1 VGREKRGSRSM
12 GSLLNSIETYLQAG
26 SVLTYA
32 AVFAGGV
39 LISFTPC
46 VYPVLPITVGYIGGR
61 SQGSKAKGFFLS
73 ISYVL
78 GMAVT
83 YAALGTI
90 AAVTGQ
96 VFGQTAASPVTNI
109 VIGNICILMALSM
122 LDVFHVPVPAFLSG
136 ASSGKRRGGAVGAF
150 AIGLMSGLV
159 VGPCTAPAL
168 GALLVYVGARQNVL
182 FGTSL
187 LFVFALGMG
196 TLLLVIGTFTGL
208 LANLPK
214 SGRWTEIIKK
224 GFGFFLILV
233 GEYFL
238 LEAGKLL
245 V

>member
-1 VGREKRGSRSM
+1 M
-12 GSLLNSIETYLQAG
+12 QTLLNSFEAYLQAG
-26 SVLTYA
+26 SFLTYV

-73 ISYVL
+73 VSYVL
-78 GMAVT
+78 GMAVM
-83 YAALGTI
+83 YAALGTV
-90 AAVTGQ
+90 AALTGR
-96 VFGQTAASPVTNI
+96 VFGQTAASPVPYI
-109 VIGNICILMALSM
+109 VVGNICILMALSM
-122 LDVFHVPVPAFLSG
+122 LDVFPLPVPAFLSG
-136 ASSGKRRGGAVGAF
+136 APSEKRRGGAVGAF

-159 VGPCTAPAL
+159 VGPCTAPVL

-196 TLLLVIGTFTGL
+196 FLLLVIGTFTGL

-214 SGRWTEIIKK
+214 SGRWTEFVKK

>member
-1 VGREKRGSRSM
+1 M
-12 GSLLNSIETYLQAG
+12 QTLLNSFETYLQAG

-39 LISFTPC
+39 LISATPC

-73 ISYVL
+73 LSYVL
-78 GMAVT
+78 GMAVI
-83 YAALGTI
+83 YAALGSV
-90 AAVTGQ
+90 AAATGQ
-96 VFGQTAASPVTNI
+96 VFGQAAASPVTNI
-109 VIGNICILMALSM
+109 VVGNICILMALSL
-122 LDVFHVPVPAFLSG
+122 LDVFHLPMPSFLAG
-136 ASSGKRRGGAVGAF
+136 LPSGKRRSGMLGAF
-150 AIGLMSGLV
+150 AVGMASGLV
-159 VGPCTAPAL
+159 VGPCTAPVL
-168 GALLVYVGARQNVL
+168 GALLVYVGAKQNVL

-196 TLLLVIGTFTGL
+196 SLLLVIGTFTGL

-214 SGRWTEIIKK
+214 SGRWTEAVKK

-245 V
+245 I

>member
-1 VGREKRGSRSM
+1 M
-12 GSLLNSIETYLQAG
+12 QNLLHSFEAYLQAG

-78 GMAVT
+78 GMAAM
-83 YAALGTI
+83 YAALGSV
-90 AAVTGQ
+90 AALTGR
-96 VFGQTAASPVTNI
+96 VFGRTAASPVTNI
-109 VIGNICILMALSM
+109 VIGNICILMALSL
-122 LDVFHVPVPAFLSG
+122 LDVFHVPLPGFSG
-136 ASSGKRRGGAVGAF
+136 RGSTGKGRGGGIGAF
-150 AIGLMSGLV
+150 AMGLLSGLV
-159 VGPCTAPAL
+159 VGPCTAPVL
-168 GALLVYVGARQNVL
+168 GTLLVYVGARRNVL

-196 TLLLVIGTFTGL
+196 FLLLVAGTFTGL

-214 SGRWTEIIKK
+214 SGRWTETVKK
-224 GFGFFLILV
+224 GFGVFLILA

>member
-1 VGREKRGSRSM
+1 MQNLMSAFGS
-12 GSLLNSIETYLQAG
+12 YLQDG
-26 SVLTYA
+26 SVLAYA
-32 AVFAGGV
+32 AVFAGGA

-61 SQGSKAKGFFLS
+61 SQGSRRRGFVLS
-73 ISYVL
+73 LSYVV

-83 YAALGTI
+83 YSALGTV
-90 AAVTGQ
+90 AAMTGK

-109 VIGNICILMALSM
+109 VVGNICILMALSM
-122 LDVFHVPVPAFLSG
+122 LDVFHVPMPAFLSG
-136 ASSGKRRGGAVGAF
+136 ASAGKRRSGVLGAF
-150 AIGLMSGLV
+150 AVGMASGFV
-159 VGPCTAPAL
+159 VGPCTAPVL
-168 GALLVYVGARQNVL
+168 GALLVYVGARQNIL
-182 FGTSL
+182 FGASL

-196 TLLLVIGTFTGL
+196 ILLLAAGTFSGI

-214 SGRWTEIIKK
+214 SGKWTETVKK
-224 GFGFFLILV
+224 GFGLFLILV

>member
-1 VGREKRGSRSM
+1 M
-12 GSLLNSIETYLQAG
+12 QSLLNSFHAYLQAG
-26 SVLTYA
+26 SVLSYA

-61 SQGSKAKGFFLS
+61 SQGSKARGFILS
-73 ISYVL
+73 LSYVL

-83 YAALGTI
+83 YAAIGTV

-96 VFGQTAASPVTNI
+96 VFGQVAASPATNI
-109 VIGNICILMALSM
+109 VVGNICILMALSM

-136 ASSGKRRGGAVGAF
+136 ASAGKRSGGVAGAF

-159 VGPCTAPAL
+159 VGPCTAPVL

-196 TLLLVIGTFTGL
+196 VVLLVVGTFTGL

-214 SGRWTEIIKK
+214 SGRWTETVKK
-224 GFGFFLILV
+224 GFGVLLILV

-245 V
+245 I

>member
-1 VGREKRGSRSM
+1 M
-12 GSLLNSIETYLQAG
+12 QSLLNSFHAYLQAG
-26 SVLTYA
+26 SVLSYA

-61 SQGSKAKGFFLS
+61 SQGSKARGFFLS
-73 ISYVL
+73 LSYVL

-83 YAALGTI
+83 YAAIGTV

-96 VFGQTAASPVTNI
+96 VFGQVAASPVTNI
-109 VIGNICILMALSM
+109 VVGNVCILMALSM
-122 LDVFHVPVPAFLSG
+122 LDVFHLPVPAFLSG
-136 ASSGKRRGGAVGAF
+136 ASAGKRRSGVAGAF

-159 VGPCTAPAL
+159 VGPCTAPVL

-196 TLLLVIGTFTGL
+196 VFLLVVGTFTGL

-214 SGRWTEIIKK
+214 SGRWMEAVKK
-224 GFGFFLILV
+224 VFGVLLILV

>member
-1 VGREKRGSRSM
+1 M
-12 GSLLNSIETYLQAG
+12 HSLLTSLEAYLQAG
-26 SVLTYA
+26 SVLAYA

-46 VYPVLPITVGYIGGR
+46 VYPVVPITVGYIGGR
-61 SQGSKAKGFFLS
+61 SGGSKAKGFFLS
-73 ISYVL
+73 VSYVL
-78 GMAVT
+78 GMAAT
-83 YAALGTI
+83 YAALGT
-90 AAVTGQ
+90 AAALSGR
-96 VFGQTAASPVTNI
+96 VFGQTAASPAANLV
-109 VIGNICILMALSM
+109 VGNICLLMALSM
-122 LDVFHVPVPAFLSG
+122 LDVFHLPVPAFLSG
-136 ASSGKRRGGAVGAF
+136 ASPGKKRSGVVGAF

-159 VGPCTAPAL
+159 VGPCTAPVL
-168 GALLVYVGARQNVL
+168 GALLVYVGASRNVL

-196 TLLLVIGTFTGL
+196 AVLLVVGTFTGL

-214 SGRWTEIIKK
+214 SGRWTEIVKK

-238 LEAGKLL
+238 VEAGKLL

>member
-1 VGREKRGSRSM
+1 M
-12 GSLLNSIETYLQAG
+12 QNLLHSFEAYLQAG

-78 GMAVT
+78 GMAAM
-83 YAALGTI
+83 YAALGSV
-90 AAVTGQ
+90 AALTGR
-96 VFGQTAASPVTNI
+96 VFGRTAASPVTNI
-109 VIGNICILMALSM
+109 VIGNICLLMALSL
-122 LDVFHVPVPAFLSG
+122 LDVFHVPLPGFSG
-136 ASSGKRRGGAVGAF
+136 RGSTGKGRGGAIGAF
-150 AIGLMSGLV
+150 TMGLLSGLV
-159 VGPCTAPAL
+159 VGPCTAPVL
-168 GALLVYVGARQNVL
+168 GTLLVYVGARQNIL

-196 TLLLVIGTFTGL
+196 FLLLVAGTFTGL

-214 SGRWTEIIKK
+214 SGRWTETVKK
-224 GFGFFLILV
+224 GFGVFLILA

-245 V
+245 G

>member
-1 VGREKRGSRSM
+1 M
-12 GSLLNSIETYLQAG
+12 QNLLHSFEAYLQAG

-78 GMAVT
+78 GMAAMS
-83 YAALGTI
+83 AALGSV
-90 AAVTGQ
+90 AALTGR
-96 VFGQTAASPVTNI
+96 VFGRTAASPVTNI
-109 VIGNICILMALSM
+109 VIGNICILMALSL
-122 LDVFHVPVPAFLSG
+122 LDVFHVPLPGFSG
-136 ASSGKRRGGAVGAF
+136 RGSTGKGRGGAIGAF
-150 AIGLMSGLV
+150 TMGLLSGLV
-159 VGPCTAPAL
+159 VGPCTAPVL
-168 GALLVYVGARQNVL
+168 GTLLLYVGARQNIL

-196 TLLLVIGTFTGL
+196 FLLLVAGTFTGL

-214 SGRWTEIIKK
+214 SGRWTETVKK
-224 GFGFFLILV
+224 GFGVFLILA

-245 V
+245 G

>member
-1 VGREKRGSRSM
+1 M
-12 GSLLNSIETYLQAG
+12 QNLLHSFEAYLQAG

-78 GMAVT
+78 GMAAM
-83 YAALGTI
+83 YAALGSV
-90 AAVTGQ
+90 AALTGR
-96 VFGQTAASPVTNI
+96 VFGRTAASPVTNI
-109 VIGNICILMALSM
+109 VIGNICILMALSL
-122 LDVFHVPVPAFLSG
+122 LDVFHVPLPGFSG
-136 ASSGKRRGGAVGAF
+136 RGSTGKGRGGAIGAF
-150 AIGLMSGLV
+150 TMGLLSGLV
-159 VGPCTAPAL
+159 VGPCTAPVL
-168 GALLVYVGARQNVL
+168 GTLLIYVGARQNIL

-196 TLLLVIGTFTGL
+196 FLLLVAGTFTGL

-214 SGRWTEIIKK
+214 SGRWTETVKK
-224 GFGFFLILV
+224 GFGVFLILA

-245 V
+245 G